1 MDDETARRATNAART
16 LAATAIRRTREHL
29 GLSQERLALRA
40 GVSVRT
46 VRSLELSATG
56 SPRAETLSRIASAL
70 DLDAISRGRVLA
82 AWGHRGEAGDA
93 GFSFG
98 TAPMLDEAR
107 RFSSSV
113 TLLHVDQNVSV
124 GSSRTRVRAT
134 TRLTARVRRGTISH
148 AYVVAEPDP
157 RPPVFDLTELEGCAV
172 SADEMTA
179 EGVRVIRLALEHPAQ
194 EHDIFTLSYTQ
205 VRRTPVTVPPTVDH
219 AGAGFQTPTELYT
232 LRVWFDPRALP
243 QRIHQ
248 CAQDHPFGERRAVR
262 AIPLSRSGNA
272 VLAIERPRRGGHLLR
287 WEW

>member
-1 MDDETARRATNAART
+1 MDDETARHSTTAART

-46 VRSLELSATG
+46 LRSLELSTTG
-56 SPRAETLSRIASAL
+56 SPRADTLSRIASAL

-93 GFSFG
+93 GFAFG
-98 TAPMLDEAR
+98 SAPMLDEVR

-113 TLLHVDQNVSV
+113 TMLHVDQNVSV
-124 GSSRTRVRAT
+124 SSARARVRAT
-134 TRLTARVRRGTISH
+134 TRLTGRVRRGTVSH
-148 AYVVAEPDP
+148 AYLVVEPDP
-157 RPPVFDLTELEGCAV
+157 RPPVFDLAELEGCTV
-172 SADEMTA
+172 SADETA
-179 EGVRVIRLALEHPAQ
+179 GSGVRVVRFALERPAQ

-205 VRRTPVTVPPTVDH
+205 VRRQAMTVLPTVDH

-232 LRVWFDPRALP
+232 LRVWFDPRAVPL
-243 QRIHQ
+243 RIHQ

>member
-1 MDDETARRATNAART
+1 VDDETARHSTTAART

-56 SPRAETLSRIASAL
+56 SPRADTLSRIASAL
-70 DLDAISRGRVLA
+70 DLDAVSRGRVLA
-82 AWGHRGEAGDA
+82 AWGHRGEEGEA
-93 GFSFG
+93 GFAFG
-98 TAPMLDEAR
+98 NAPMIEEMR

-124 GSSRTRVRAT
+124 SSGRARVRST
-134 TRLTARVRRGTISH
+134 TRITGRVRRGTVAH

-157 RPPVFDLTELEGCAV
+157 RPAAFDLTEMEGCAV
-172 SADEMTA
+172 NADETSGT
-179 EGVRVIRLALEHPAQ
+179 GVRVVRLALERPAQ

-205 VRRTPVTVPPTVDH
+205 VRRPTVAAPPPVDH
-219 AGAGFQTPTELYT
+219 AGAGFQTPTDLYT
-232 LRVWFDPRALP
+232 LRVWFDPRAFP